1 MLQKRFVG
9 HALIVLVMT
18 ALAGCASAPAGG
30 AANEVA
36 VRVNNNLIPP
46 TSLSVYMVP
55 EVGARRLL
63 GTVPPGSNRTLRYNP
78 VGVGGTY
85 RLVGETVGGTDI
97 PSTPFSLTGA
107 GVVNWDVQSRIA
119 TVTDATP

>member
-1 MLQKRFVG
+1 MLHKRFAG
-9 HALIVLVMT
+9 HALVALLMT
-18 ALAGCASAPAGG
+18 ALAGCASTPAGG
-30 AANEVA
+30 AANEIA

-55 EVGARRLL
+55 DVGARRLL
-63 GTVPPGSNRTLRYNP
+63 GTVPPSSNRTLRFNP

-97 PSTPFSLTGA
+97 ASTPFSLTGA
-107 GVVNWDVQSRIA
+107 GIVNWDVQSRIA

>member
-1 MLQKRFVG
+1 MLPKRLAG
-9 HALIVLVMT
+9 HALIALLMT
-18 ALAGCASAPAGG
+18 ALAGCASTPAGG
-30 AANEVA
+30 GVNEVV

-63 GTVPPGSNRTLRYNP
+63 GTVPPGSDRTLRFNP
-78 VGVGGTY
+78 IGAGGTY

-97 PSTPFSLTGA
+97 PSTPFSLAGA
-107 GVVNWDVQSRIA
+107 AVVNWDVQSRIA
-119 TVTDATP
+119 TVSGATP